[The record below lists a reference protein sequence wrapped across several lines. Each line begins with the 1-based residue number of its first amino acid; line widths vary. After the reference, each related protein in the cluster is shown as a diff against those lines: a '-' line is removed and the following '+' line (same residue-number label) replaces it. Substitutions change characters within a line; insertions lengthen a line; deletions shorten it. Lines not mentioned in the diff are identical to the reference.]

1 MCAMRTL
8 FTSNAQPNAKQESKS
23 TQDGCGDDVNVSL
36 ANYHLYHWLFCS
48 SFTHSNPSHIAT
60 Y

>member
-36 ANYHLYHWLFCS
+36 ANYHLYH
-48 SFTHSNPSHIAT
+48 
-60 Y
+60 